1 MMRSDQHNPG
11 FATTAHGMFD
21 KVVILGLGGVGSL
34 VAAMLRDLGAEVVGA
49 DVRDDVTP
57 PDGVGVTIADLA
69 DPGELRRIMSGRDA
83 VISCLPYQRT
93 LAAAEAAHDVG
104 IHYFD
109 PTEDVATTHAIR
121 KLAANAP
128 HVMIP
133 QNGLA
138 PGFIGILG
146 AAVAGRFDTEGLR
159 HIRLRV
165 GALPQHPIGQLG
177 YAGNWS
183 LHGLV
188 HEYIAECE
196 AIVDGK
202 ARTIPPLRNSEV
214 LRIFGAEYEAFTTS
228 GGLGTMTD
236 TYNGRVESL
245 NYKSIRY
252 PGHLDCMRLLLEEL
266 RFRNDPDALV
276 ARLADALPPDDQDR
290 VLIHASVQ
298 GLIDGQLQ
306 TREIVA
312 DYWPIELAGRT
323 RTAITWTT
331 AASIVAIVEMVAD
344 GALPQ
349 RGFVKQE
356 EVPLESFLKTT
367 TGKLYADNHPTL
379 DDWHATS

>member
-1 MMRSDQHNPG
+1 
-11 FATTAHGMFD
+11 MFG
-21 KVVILGLGGVGSL
+21 KVIILGLGGVGGL
-34 VAAMLRDLGAEVVGA
+34 VAAMLRDLGADVLGVDARA
-49 DVRDDVTP
+49 DVSP
-57 PDGVGVTIADLA
+57 PDGIRSETADLA
-69 DPGELRRIMSGRDA
+69 DPAQLRSCMAGHDA
-83 VISCLPYQRT
+83 VVSCLPYQLT
-93 LAAAEAAHDVG
+93 LAAAEAAHEVG
-104 IHYFD
+104 LHYFD
-109 PTEDVATTHAIR
+109 PTEDVATTKAIR
-121 KLAANAP
+121 KLAADAR

-146 AAVAGRFDTEGLR
+146 AAVAKRFDADGLR
-159 HIRLRV
+159 HIWLRV

-188 HEYIAECE
+188 HEYIADCE

-202 ARTIPPLRNSEV
+202 ARAIPPLRNSEI
-214 LRIFGAEYEAFTTS
+214 LRIFGAEFEAFTTS

-236 TYNGRVESL
+236 TFADRVESL

-276 ARLADALPPDDQDR
+276 ERLADALPPDVQDR

-298 GLIDGQLQ
+298 GFVDGQLQ
-306 TREIVA
+306 TQEIVA
-312 DYWPIELAGRT
+312 DYWPIELAGSL

-331 AASIVAIVEMVAD
+331 SASIVAIVEMVAN
-344 GALPQ
+344 GSLPQ
-349 RGFVKQE
+349 SGFVKQE
-356 EVPLESFLKTT
+356 DVPLEAFLQTS
-367 TGKLYADNHPTL
+367 TGRLYAENHPTL
-379 DDWHATS
+379 ADWHAND

>member
-1 MMRSDQHNPG
+1 
-11 FATTAHGMFD
+11 MFD
-21 KVVILGLGGVGSL
+21 KIVVLGLGVIGDL
-34 VAAMLRDLGAEVVGA
+34 VAALLRDLGADVLGV
-49 DVRDDVTP
+49 DVRDGLTP
-57 PDGVGVTIADLA
+57 PDGIRLKIADLTDTATLRAVMA
-69 DPGELRRIMSGRDA
+69 DQDA
-83 VISCLPYQRT
+83 VVCCLPYQGT
-93 LAAAEAAHDVG
+93 LAAAEAAHQVG
-104 IHYFD
+104 LHYFD
-109 PTEDVATTHAIR
+109 PTEDVATTKAVR
-121 KLAANAP
+121 KLAADAQYA
-128 HVMIP
+128 MIP

-138 PGFIGILG
+138 PGFIGVLG
-146 AAVAGRFDTEGLR
+146 AAVAGRFDADGLR

-188 HEYIAECE
+188 HEYIADCE

-202 ARTIPPLRNSEV
+202 VRTIPPLRNSEV
-214 LRIFGAEYEAFTTS
+214 LRIFGAEYEAFSTS

-236 TYNGRVESL
+236 TFAGRVEQL

-276 ARLADALPPDDQDR
+276 ERLADALPPDDQDR

-298 GLIDGQLQ
+298 GLVDGQLQ

-312 DYWPIELAGRT
+312 DYWPIELAGRL

-331 AASIVAIVEMVAD
+331 SAAIVANVELVAD
-344 GALPQ
+344 GVLPQ

-356 EVPLESFLKTT
+356 DIALEAFLDTA
-367 TGKLYADNHPTL
+367 TGRLFAEHHPTL
-379 DDWHATS
+379 EDWHAAG

>member
-1 MMRSDQHNPG
+1 
-11 FATTAHGMFD
+11 MFD
-21 KVVILGLGGVGSL
+21 KVVILGLGGVGGL
-34 VAAMLRDLGAEVVGA
+34 VAAMLRDLGAEVLGI
-49 DVRDDVTP
+49 DSRDDVAP
-57 PDGVGVTIADLA
+57 PDGIRFDAADLG
-69 DPGELRRIMSGRDA
+69 DPGQLRAVMAGQDA
-83 VISCLPYQRT
+83 VVSCLPYQLT
-93 LAAAEAAHDVG
+93 LAAAEAAHDTG
-104 IHYFD
+104 LHYFD
-109 PTEDVATTHAIR
+109 PTEDVATTKAIR
-121 KLAANAP
+121 KLAANSQ

-146 AAVAGRFDTEGLR
+146 AAVAKRFDADGLR

-188 HEYIAECE
+188 HEYIADCE

-202 ARTIPPLRNSEV
+202 ARTVPPLRNPEI

-236 TYNGRVESL
+236 TFAGRVESL

-298 GLIDGQLQ
+298 GLVDGQLQ
-306 TREIVA
+306 TQEIVA
-312 DYWPIELAGRT
+312 DYWPIDLAGRK

-331 AASIVAIVEMVAD
+331 SASIVAIVAMVAD
-344 GALPQ
+344 GLLPQ
-349 RGFVKQE
+349 SGFIRQE
-356 EVPLESFLKTT
+356 DIPLEGFLKTT
-367 TGKLYADNHPTL
+367 TGRLYAENHPTL
-379 DDWHATS
+379 AEWHADE

>member
-1 MMRSDQHNPG
+1 
-11 FATTAHGMFD
+11 MFD
-21 KVVILGLGGVGSL
+21 KIVILGLGGVGGL
-34 VAAMLRDLGAEVVGA
+34 VAAMLRDLGA
-49 DVRDDVTP
+49 DVLGVDLRDDVAPKGIRFAT
-57 PDGVGVTIADLA
+57 ADLHDHDA
-69 DPGELRRIMSGRDA
+69 LRSVMSGHDA
-83 VISCLPYQRT
+83 VVSCLPYQRT
-93 LAAAEAAHDVG
+93 LAAAQAAHVVG
-104 IHYFD
+104 LHYFD
-109 PTEDVATTHAIR
+109 PTEDVATTKAVR
-121 KLAANAP
+121 ELAKTSG

-146 AAVAGRFDTEGLR
+146 AAVARRFDDEGLR

-188 HEYIAECE
+188 HEYIADCE
-196 AIVDGK
+196 TIEDGK
-202 ARTIPPLRNSEV
+202 PRTIPPLRNSEI
-214 LRIFGAEYEAFTTS
+214 LRIFGAEYEAFSTS

-236 TYNGRVESL
+236 TFAGRVESL

-276 ARLADALPPDDQDR
+276 ERLADALPPDEQDR

-298 GLIDGQLQ
+298 GLIDGSLQ
-306 TREIVA
+306 TQEIVA
-312 DYWPIELAGRT
+312 DYWPVELAGKT

-331 AASIVAIVEMVAD
+331 AASIVAIVEMVAN
-344 GALPQ
+344 GMLPQ

-356 EVPLESFLKTT
+356 DVPLEDFLRTS
-367 TGKLYADNHPTL
+367 TGRLYAENHPTL
-379 DDWHATS
+379 EQWNGNG

>member
-1 MMRSDQHNPG
+1 
-11 FATTAHGMFD
+11 MFGRIA
-21 KVVILGLGGVGSL
+21 VLGLGGVGNL
-34 VAAMLRDLGAEVVGA
+34 VAAMLRELGADVLGV
-49 DVRDDVTP
+49 DVRDDAPV
-57 PDGVGVTIADLA
+57 PDGIRFQVADLSDA
-69 DPGELRRIMSGRDA
+69 AQLRAVMAGQEAVVSG
-83 VISCLPYQRT
+83 LPYQLT
-93 LAAAEAAHDVG
+93 LGAAEAAHDVG
-104 IHYFD
+104 LHYFD
-109 PTEDVATTHAIR
+109 PTEDVATTKAVR
-121 KLAANAP
+121 RLAADAR

-138 PGFIGILG
+138 PGFINILG
-146 AAVAGRFDTEGLR
+146 AAVAERFDPGGLR

-188 HEYIAECE
+188 HEYIADCE

-202 ARTIPPLRNSEV
+202 VRTILPLRNSEV
-214 LRIFGAEYEAFTTS
+214 LRIFGDEYEAFSTS

-236 TYNGRVESL
+236 TYAGRVEEL

-252 PGHLDCMRLLLEEL
+252 PGHLDGMRLLLEEL

-276 ARLADALPPDDQDR
+276 ERLADALPPDNQDR

-298 GLIDGQLQ
+298 GLVDGQLQ

-312 DYWPIELAGRT
+312 DYWPREIAGRL

-331 AASIVAIVEMVAD
+331 AASIVAIVELVAND
-344 GALPQ
+344 VLPQ

-356 EVPLESFLKTT
+356 EVSLTAFLGTS
-367 TGKLYADNHPTL
+367 TGSLFADNHPML
-379 DDWHATS
+379 EDWYGAD

>member
-1 MMRSDQHNPG
+1 
-11 FATTAHGMFD
+11 MFD

-34 VAAMLRDLGAEVVGA
+34 VAAMLRDLGASVVGA

-57 PDGVGVTIADLA
+57 PDGVSVVIADLA

-104 IHYFD
+104 VHYFD

-146 AAVAGRFDTEGLR
+146 AAVARRFDTEGLR

-236 TYNGRVESL
+236 TYKGRVESL

-276 ARLADALPPDDQDR
+276 ERLADALPPDDQDR

-356 EVPLESFLKTT
+356 EVPLESFLQTT

-379 DDWHATS
+379 DDWHATG